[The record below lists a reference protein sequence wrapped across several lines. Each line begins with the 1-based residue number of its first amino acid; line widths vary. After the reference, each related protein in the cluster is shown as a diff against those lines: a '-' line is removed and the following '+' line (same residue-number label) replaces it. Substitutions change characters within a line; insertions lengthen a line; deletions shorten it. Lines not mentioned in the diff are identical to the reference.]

1 MPALDIGCKSDKLT
15 NKQKAIEISP
25 PAALTTV
32 FVDLG
37 QYDIFA
43 RNHVKSFSV

>member
-1 MPALDIGCKSDKLT
+1 MPALDIGFKSDEQT
-15 NKQKAIEISP
+15 NKQKAKEISP
-25 PAALTTV
+25 PAALTAV
-32 FVDLG
+32 FVDLS